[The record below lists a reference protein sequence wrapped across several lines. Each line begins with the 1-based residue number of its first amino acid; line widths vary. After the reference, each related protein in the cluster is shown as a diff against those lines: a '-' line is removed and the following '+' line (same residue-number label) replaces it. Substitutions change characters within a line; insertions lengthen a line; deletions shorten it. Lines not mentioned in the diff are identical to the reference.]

1 MPSAGHYTHSLTHL
15 TTAVKTDKVTAR
27 KLHIFFVCSFLL
39 FFWSIWLSSYY
50 SFLLSFDSYNRLFMS
65 AVFLFLFWFANT
77 PFLVCSSL
85 LLSFQENFTQWSIN
99 LKEKEADIT
108 FLSNAAEVFQMASSR
123 NILSHIST
131 HARTCSARAN
141 HVQSISHTFQPHAG
155 CPCDPSLDPHHM
167 LLPHLE

>member
-27 KLHIFFVCSFLL
+27 KLHIFFLFFPAILLINLVIFLL
-39 FFWSIWLSSYY
+39 FIPSFFRLLQSIIHECGFLFFFFVRQH
-50 SFLLSFDSYNRLFMS
+50 SFLSLFFLASFLPRGFYQPGR
-65 AVFLFLFWFANT
+65 
-77 PFLVCSSL
+77 
-85 LLSFQENFTQWSIN
+85 IN

-108 FLSNAAEVFQMASSR
+108 FLSNAAEVFQMVSSR

-167 LLPHLE
+167 LYPRPQ

>member
-27 KLHIFFVCSFLL
+27 KLHIFFLVLSCYSSDQSGYLLTIHYFFL
-39 FFWSIWLSSYY
+39 SIATVDY
-50 SFLLSFDSYNRLFMS
+50 SWVRCFC
-65 AVFLFLFWFANT
+65 FLFWFANT